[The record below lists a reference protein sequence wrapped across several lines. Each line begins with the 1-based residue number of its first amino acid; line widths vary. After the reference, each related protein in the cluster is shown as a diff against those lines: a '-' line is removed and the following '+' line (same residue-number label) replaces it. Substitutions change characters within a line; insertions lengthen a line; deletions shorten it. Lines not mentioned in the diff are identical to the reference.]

1 MPPKRKAPPAAEDEA
16 AAGSPNLRR
25 STRRKSSAPVDATKT
40 ATATKASTTAKGKA
54 SAATQAEK
62 RSSGSGRR
70 STSKTDGTSKEN
82 PSNGTQADDKPK
94 STKSTKVIAKE
105 SPPGTKSDV
114 GPTDPSHEK
123 SYWLLKAEPET
134 RLENGVDVRFSIDD
148 LASRTEPEPWD
159 GIRNYAARNNLR
171 AMKKGDIA
179 FFYHSNCKEPGI
191 VGTMEIVREHSP
203 DRKGHLFHS
212 LPPYVD
218 MTHDCRGALLR
229 VQHADTITVS
239 AHDSK
244 APYYDA
250 SSKPSDPKWSV
261 VHVEFR
267 SKFAQQIGL
276 KELREMGKPGQP
288 LENMQLL
295 KQSRLSV
302 SRVAPTEFEYLMKI
316 ATERG
321 GMSKVD

>member
-1 MPPKRKAPPAAEDEA
+1 MPPKRKAPPPAEDEVA
-16 AAGSPNLRR
+16 AESSNLRR
-25 STRRKSSAPVDATKT
+25 STRRKPSAPVDATKA
-40 ATATKASTTAKGKA
+40 ATTTTAPAAKSKTSPIEKK
-54 SAATQAEK
+54 SAK
-62 RSSGSGRR
+62 SVSRSSV
-70 STSKTDGTSKEN
+70 KTNGDSKEKTAKSDTQ
-82 PSNGTQADDKPK
+82 PNGTLD
-94 STKSTKVIAKE
+94 STKPAKVTQEE
-105 SPPGTKSDV
+105 SASETNSGAGSS
-114 GPTDPSHEK
+114 DPSCEK

-171 AMKKGDIA
+171 AMKKGDLA

-203 DRKGHLFHS
+203 DL
-212 LPPYVD
+212 
-218 MTHDCRGALLR
+218 
-229 VQHADTITVS
+229 S
-239 AHDSK
+239 AHDPK
-244 APYYDA
+244 APYYDS
-250 SSKPSDPKWSV
+250 SSKPSEPKWSV

-302 SRVAPTEFEYLMKI
+302 SRVSPAEFEYLI
-316 ATERG
+316 GVAAARG
-321 GMSKVD
+321 GMSKEV

>member
-1 MPPKRKAPPAAEDEA
+1 MAPKRKAPAAVEDEA
-16 AAGSPNLRR
+16 NLRR
-25 STRRKSSAPVDATKT
+25 STRRKPSAPVDAPAKAT
-40 ATATKASTTAKGKA
+40 ATATRTAKSNA
-54 SAATQAEK
+54 SAAVP
-62 RSSGSGRR
+62 SDDNSPSSGRR
-70 STSKTDGTSKEN
+70 SSMKTDNDSKEKASKTVLSKA
-82 PSNGTQADDKPK
+82 GKAAKATR
-94 STKSTKVIAKE
+94 KE
-105 SPPGTKSDV
+105 SASEAKSDEGSS
-114 GPTDPSHEK
+114 GPSSEK

-171 AMKKGDIA
+171 AMKKGDLA

-191 VGTMEIVREHSP
+191 VGTMEIVQEHSP
-203 DRKGHLFHS
+203 DL
-212 LPPYVD
+212 
-218 MTHDCRGALLR
+218 
-229 VQHADTITVS
+229 S
-239 AHDSK
+239 AHDPK

-288 LENMQLL
+288 LESMQLL

-302 SRVAPTEFEYLMKI
+302 SRVGPTEFQYLI
-316 ATERG
+316 GVAEARS
-321 GMSKVD
+321 GMSKEV

>member
-1 MPPKRKAPPAAEDEA
+1 MPPKRKVPPAVEDEA
-16 AAGSPNLRR
+16 NLRR
-25 STRRKSSAPVDATKT
+25 STRRKPSTPVDAPPAK
-40 ATATKASTTAKGKA
+40 ATPTTTRPAKNKA
-54 SAATQAEK
+54 SAAVPDENK
-62 RSSGSGRR
+62 SPSSGRR
-70 STSKTDGTSKEN
+70 SSVKTDDNSKEEAGKAVLC
-82 PSNGTQADDKPK
+82 SHLTYQLLYVLHLHLISQGTQAKPK
-94 STKSTKVIAKE
+94 SKAATKAAKGTPKE
-105 SPPGTKSDV
+105 SASETKSDEASS
-114 GPTDPSHEK
+114 GPSSEK

-171 AMKKGDIA
+171 AMKKGDLA

-191 VGTMEIVREHSP
+191 VGTMEIVQEHSP
-203 DRKGHLFHS
+203 DL
-212 LPPYVD
+212 
-218 MTHDCRGALLR
+218 
-229 VQHADTITVS
+229 S
-239 AHDSK
+239 AHDPK

-250 SSKPSDPKWSV
+250 SSKPSEPKWSV

-302 SRVAPTEFEYLMKI
+302 SRVGSTEFEYLI
-316 ATERG
+316 GVAEARG
-321 GMSKVD
+321 GMSKEV

>member
-82 PSNGTQADDKPK
+82 PSNDTQADDKPK
-94 STKSTKVIAKE
+94 STKATKVIAKE

-114 GPTDPSHEK
+114 GPTDPSNEK

-203 DRKGHLFHS
+203 DL
-212 LPPYVD
+212 
-218 MTHDCRGALLR
+218 
-229 VQHADTITVS
+229 S

-302 SRVAPTEFEYLMKI
+302 SRVAPTEFEYLMKV

-321 GMSKVD
+321 GMSKAD

>member
-1 MPPKRKAPPAAEDEA
+1 MPPKRKAPPVAEDEGIA
-16 AAGSPNLRR
+16 ESSNLRR
-25 STRRKSSAPVDATKT
+25 STRRKSSAPVDATR
-40 ATATKASTTAKGKA
+40 ASTTTSTAKSKI
-54 SAATQAEK
+54 SAAEKKHAKSGSRSSVKANDDSKEKAARSDTQAK
-62 RSSGSGRR
+62 Y
-70 STSKTDGTSKEN
+70 KL
-82 PSNGTQADDKPK
+82 K
-94 STKSTKVIAKE
+94 SAKAAKVTPKE
-105 SPPGTKSDV
+105 SASETNSGAELS
-114 GPTDPSHEK
+114 DPSREK

-171 AMKKGDIA
+171 AMKKGDLA

-191 VGTMEIVREHSP
+191 VGTMEIVREHS
-203 DRKGHLFHS
+203 L
-212 LPPYVD
+212 
-218 MTHDCRGALLR
+218 T
-229 VQHADTITVS
+229 HADTIPVS
-239 AHDSK
+239 AHDPE

-250 SSKPSDPKWSV
+250 SSKPSEPKWSV

-302 SRVAPTEFEYLMKI
+302 SRVDPTEFEYLMGV
-316 ATERG
+316 AAARG
-321 GMSKVD
+321 GMSKEV